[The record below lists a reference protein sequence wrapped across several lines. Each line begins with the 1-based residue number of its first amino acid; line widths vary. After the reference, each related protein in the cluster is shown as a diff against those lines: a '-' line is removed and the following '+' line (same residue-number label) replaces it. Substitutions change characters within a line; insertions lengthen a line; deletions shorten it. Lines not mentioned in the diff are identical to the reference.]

1 MPRDG
6 TPTRENILDTAEFL
20 VLDQGFSATPVE
32 QIIAES
38 ATSKGAFF
46 HHFDSKPA
54 LATALA
60 SRYATADI
68 DTLLQVL
75 AYVEAQFDDPAERLV
90 ELVRVYEDGGDD
102 VMAGQFG
109 CLYATVL
116 GERALLD
123 HGAGA
128 PIEAALHQ
136 WRTTLTPLVTQAL
149 ATRRPRPRVDV
160 EALIDHF
167 FATFEGAFLL
177 RRATGDESH
186 MRRQL
191 AVLRQLLQAL
201 FNA

>member
-6 TPTRENILDTAEFL
+6 TPTRENILDTAEYL

-32 QIIAES
+32 QIIADS

-60 SRYATADI
+60 TRYAAADV
-68 DTLLQVL
+68 DTLTQVL
-75 AYVEAQFDDPAERLV
+75 AYVEAQFDDPAERLI
-90 ELVRVYEDGGDD
+90 ELVRVYEDGGDE
-102 VMAGQFG
+102 VMAGQSG

-116 GERALLD
+116 SERALLD
-123 HGAGA
+123 AGA
-128 PIEAALHQ
+128 REPIAAALEQ
-136 WRTTLTPLVTQAL
+136 WRIALTPLLTQAL
-149 ATRRPRPRVDV
+149 ATRKPRTRVDT
-160 EALIDHF
+160 EALVDHF

-201 FNA
+201 LDT